1 MTDTNTYIAQQA
13 AEVEPPISF
22 TTVTT
27 PASDARAEVQKLLN
41 LIAQEGSNST
51 DHRGNLDEMSPACR
65 TTLYSTLLALQAAL

>member
-22 TTVTT
+22 TTLTT

-65 TTLYSTLLALQAAL
+65 TTGS